1 MNPFQYG
8 QVVKKTDFCKRPRL
22 EKELTANIRKGQN
35 VYIQG
40 ERRIG
45 KTSLIWETVRKLAKY
60 RMTYIDF
67 LAVKASEN
75 FIKRIITGIISMQ
88 KSAVGLEKMFQS
100 LSRLRPVASVD
111 PITGLPMLSLDS
123 SIELS

>member
-1 MNPFQYG
+1 
-8 QVVKKTDFCKRPRL
+8 
-22 EKELTANIRKGQN
+22 
-35 VYIQG
+35 
-40 ERRIG
+40 
-45 KTSLIWETVRKLAKY
+45 
-60 RMTYIDF
+60 MTYIDF